1 MAGRMQTMPL
11 ARGGVLDF
19 SNAPLVMGILNCT
32 PDSFYSPSSHPDP
45 DEALSAALRMV
56 DEGAAILDVGG
67 ESTRPGAAPVDAD
80 EETRRVLPTIRAIRA
95 NSEIPISIDTRKSSV
110 AAAALDA
117 GADMV
122 NDVSGLRFDPRLASL
137 VAERQIPVVIMHMR
151 GTPGTM
157 QLNPEYDD
165 TISEIRAELSAMVDA
180 AIDAGVDPVR
190 IVVDPGIGFGK
201 RPLDNLRIIREIA
214 SFREMG
220 YPVLVGAS
228 RKSFIEAVRGRVAED
243 RLAATLA
250 VNAWAT
256 LHGAAMLRV
265 HDVAATVDL
274 VRMLRAVETGA

>member
-11 ARGGVLDF
+11 SRGRVLDF

-32 PDSFYSPSSHPDP
+32 PDSFYSPSSHPGA

-67 ESTRPGAAPVDAD
+67 ESTRPGAAPVEAD
-80 EETRRVLPTIRAIRA
+80 EEIRRVLPTIRAIRA
-95 NSEIPISIDTRKSSV
+95 NSEIAISIDTRKSGV
-110 AAAALDA
+110 AEAALDA

-122 NDVSGLRFDPRLASL
+122 NDVSGLTFDRGLASL
-137 VAERQIPVVIMHMR
+137 VSERQTPVVIMHMR
-151 GTPGTM
+151 GTPETM

-165 TISEIRAELSAMVDA
+165 TVSEIRSELSALVDA
-180 AIDAGVDPVR
+180 AIDAGVDAGR

-214 SFREMG
+214 TFREMG

-228 RKSFIEAVRGRVAED
+228 RKSFIEAVSRRVVED

-274 VRMLRAVETGA
+274 VRMLQAVETGA